1 MRKLIM
7 KSDKDLNND
16 EKWQAVVPYD
26 TRQLA
31 IKECITCYKSNET
44 KLKKKQITSYNVNYK
59 TKKSPSQTFFVN
71 KNALKNGNLFV
82 RRFKSKKQATLR
94 TRKRVRKLLNSDSEG
109 DFTIQYHNNKWYVCL
124 LKKQNEKQT
133 AIYNQQTYR
142 SVFLDPGFRNFQS
155 FYSPD
160 GYCGYIDD
168 TYETRCKQ
176 LLNKI
181 DALQSF
187 YDKPLWYV
195 NKNNIKKRIQKSRS
209 KVSDII
215 NDLHWKF
222 ANFLCKHFQT
232 ILIPS
237 FKTQS
242 MIKKTNNRKVSSMS
256 SRLCNIYKHYQF
268 RQRLHYIAKKY
279 NSQVVVVTEPYTSK
293 TCGRCGKIDY
303 LLGGSKTFH
312 CPNCNMVI
320 DRDLNGARN
329 NGLAYL
335 TIHKATI

>member
-1 MRKLIM
+1 MITMRKLIM

-195 NKNNIKKRIQKSRS
+195 NKNNIKNEFRKRDPR
-209 KVSDII
+209 
-215 NDLHWKF
+215 
-222 ANFLCKHFQT
+222 FL
-232 ILIPS
+232 I
-237 FKTQS
+237 
-242 MIKKTNNRKVSSMS
+242 
-256 SRLCNIYKHYQF
+256 
-268 RQRLHYIAKKY
+268 
-279 NSQVVVVTEPYTSK
+279 
-293 TCGRCGKIDY
+293 
-303 LLGGSKTFH
+303 
-312 CPNCNMVI
+312 
-320 DRDLNGARN
+320 
-329 NGLAYL
+329 
-335 TIHKATI
+335 